1 MAQVQYERFDEI
13 IDLEEVEMDD
23 LERALFKFVAADL
36 EHKLGS
42 LPDALKVV
50 LRVGSTAE
58 AGQSVLQLRGPDE
71 LIERAFDML
80 CAIRPS

>member
-1 MAQVQYERFDEI
+1 MTQIQYERFDEI
-13 IDLEEVEMDD
+13 VDLEEVEMDD
-23 LERALFKFVAADL
+23 LERALFKFMAADL

-58 AGQSVLQLRGPDE
+58 VGQSVLQLRGPDD

-80 CAIRPS
+80 GAIRPS